1 MQGKEYLSKVPIHYI
16 GHSLWHYHYV
26 AAGTT
31 PPMGIGVTSNLIIG
45 LHHYGCNQNKNKL

>member
-31 PPMGIGVTSNLIIG
+31 PPIGIGVTSNLIIG
-45 LHHYGCNQNKNKL
+45 LHHYGCNQSKNKL